1 MQLTWTGHSSVAVSL
16 RTALNH
22 VEDMC
27 PEKMAEALELVVQQ
41 HHVLRDLQQSFL
53 ETASA
58 LKGAA
63 ALVCASG
70 FCMFCPQLQL
80 YLHASASTLLFQV
93 FLPGRQEVHALA
105 DRLTA
110 VTSMQVQ
117 RLFGGQ
123 ATRKRSSSQYHA

>member
-1 MQLTWTGHSSVAVSL
+1 
-16 RTALNH
+16 
-22 VEDMC
+22 MC